1 MTCPMFGA
9 LMDVLYPQHIFGL
22 YEEQCNITDVT
33 QTTGKLAN
41 TAASLMA
48 CRLYKNWPRKP
59 QNQ

>member
-33 QTTGKLAN
+33 QTTGKVAN
-41 TAASLMA
+41 TAA
-48 CRLYKNWPRKP
+48 
-59 QNQ
+59 

>member
-41 TAASLMA
+41 TVA
-48 CRLYKNWPRKP
+48 
-59 QNQ
+59 